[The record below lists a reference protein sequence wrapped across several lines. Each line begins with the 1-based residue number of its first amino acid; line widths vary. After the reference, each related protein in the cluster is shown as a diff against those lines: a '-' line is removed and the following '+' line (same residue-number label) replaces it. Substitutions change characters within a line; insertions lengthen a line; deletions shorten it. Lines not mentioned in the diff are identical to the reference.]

1 MKKSRVI
8 ELGLLLAMAGALTGC
23 RREPSVAQRC
33 VDANGVVVDDKCCA
47 TQDQQRGSP
56 GFVGGGYYPYR
67 WYYGG
72 YGTGLGSRVG
82 NGSYD
87 APPAGTIVRPN
98 SGGTVVRGGGS
109 STRGFFGSSGS
120 GRSSGGS
127 HAVS

>member
-23 RREPSVAQRC
+23 RREARVDQRC
-33 VDANGVVVDDKCCA
+33 VDANGVVVDDKYCA
-47 TQDQQRGSP
+47 NQDQQRGTL
-56 GFVGGGYYPYR
+56 GFVGGYYPYR

-72 YGTGLGSRVG
+72 YGSGLGSRVG

-87 APPAGTIVRPN
+87 VPASGTIVRPN
-98 SGGTVVRGGGS
+98 SGGTVVRGGS
-109 STRGFFGSSGS
+109 STRGFFGSIGS